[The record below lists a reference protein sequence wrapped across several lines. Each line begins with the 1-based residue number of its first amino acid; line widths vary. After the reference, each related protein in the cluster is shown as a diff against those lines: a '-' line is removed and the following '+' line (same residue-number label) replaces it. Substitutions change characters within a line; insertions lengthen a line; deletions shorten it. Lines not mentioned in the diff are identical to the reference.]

1 MENGTIE
8 QLVASAK
15 QGDNQAFRELYD
27 YSYEVVQK
35 ECLKNLHNSIDAED
49 AMQETYLSIFRRLDS
64 LKDPQKFLGWAR
76 TIAHNTCVDYIVHQ
90 KRKVGKDDFKP
101 PVSDDRFEGMDKID
115 LEDEEL
121 SPEDKAEQ
129 DMIHGLL
136 QTALDDIPI
145 QRATCLALYQQGIS
159 YREISE
165 QLSIPMGTVKS
176 NVYYAKKALKKKIE
190 KIERVYITQSSPDA
204 LAAEQDCSKYVK
216 AILRELIKASNPDVT
231 EIQFLED
238 DWSWNGTTLTIGTN
252 VMPVLK
258 TQSAMED
265 YKYNGSNTAIVSDYI
280 FFQFHNIYK
289 DPKTGMFT
297 PEIIQGPKRIIIQIN
312 PQDGQRQ
319 VVKLKTEY

>member
-1 MENGTIE
+1 M
-8 QLVASAK
+8 
-15 QGDNQAFRELYD
+15 
-27 YSYEVVQK
+27 
-35 ECLKNLHNSIDAED
+35 
-49 AMQETYLSIFRRLDS
+49 
-64 LKDPQKFLGWAR
+64 
-76 TIAHNTCVDYIVHQ
+76 
-90 KRKVGKDDFKP
+90 
-101 PVSDDRFEGMDKID
+101 
-115 LEDEEL
+115 
-121 SPEDKAEQ
+121 
-129 DMIHGLL
+129 
-136 QTALDDIPI
+136 
-145 QRATCLALYQQGIS
+145 
-159 YREISE
+159 
-165 QLSIPMGTVKS
+165 
-176 NVYYAKKALKKKIE
+176 
-190 KIERVYITQSSPDA
+190 
-204 LAAEQDCSKYVK
+204 AAEQDCSKYVK